1 MSLLEKALNVPVN
14 QQRKN
19 QITDEEIELV
29 LAWLDDRVGMKQ
41 ISLAKYG
48 SMRDGNALAY
58 WVLVRVREA
67 YRKGL
72 LKK

>member
-1 MSLLEKALNVPVN
+1 MSLLEKALSVPLN

-19 QITDEEIELV
+19 EITDEEIELA

-41 ISLAKYG
+41 ISLVKYG
-48 SMRDGNALAY
+48 TARSGNALAY
-58 WVLVRVREA
+58 WVLARVREA
-67 YRKGL
+67 YRKGI